1 MADDAPTDRGFA
13 DGGPVLTLPPEE
25 AEAVRAAYAG
35 ADVILEYGSGGSTV
49 LAADLPGRSVT
60 SVESDRAWADR
71 LRAFIE
77 GRPRARRVAIHHADV
92 GPTGR
97 WGRPTGH
104 ATWARF
110 HRYPL
115 GPWDLPGF
123 EHPDVVLIDGRFRA
137 ACFLATLFRITRPVE
152 VLWDDYVDRPAYHA
166 VERYARPTGTRGRL
180 ARFSLSPI
188 PIPPGDLSFIMD
200 SFARVQ

>member
-1 MADDAPTDRGFA
+1 MPEDAAAPR
-13 DGGPVLTLPPEE
+13 LTLPPDAALALRE
-25 AEAVRAAYAG
+25 AYAG

-49 LAADLPGRSVT
+49 LASELPGRSVT
-60 SVESDRAWADR
+60 AVESDRG
-71 LRAFIE
+71 F
-77 GRPRARRVAIHHADV
+77 ARRVRSYIAARPAARQVTVHHANIGRT
-92 GPTGR
+92 GP
-97 WGRPTGH
+97 WGRPDNL
-104 ATWARF
+104 AAWPRY

-115 GPWDLPGF
+115 EAWDLPGF

-166 VERYARPTGTRGRL
+166 VERYAQPREIVGRM
-180 ARFSLSPI
+180 ARFSLSPM

-200 SFARVQ
+200 SFARVD